1 MRVAVFE
8 RFGGPEVLE
17 FVDLPSPD
25 PDDDEIL
32 IKVHATTV
40 TAAECQMRRG
50 RPLWGRLILGVLR
63 PRARRRRLGLEL
75 AGEVVSVGKDVS
87 LFAPG
92 SKVFGFTGFGWGANA
107 EYICMAQSGSVEIMP
122 SNVGFDDAA
131 ALVDGPSTALYFLR
145 DKAAV
150 RLGQRVLINGA
161 SGSIGTSAVQLARY
175 FGAEVTAVCSVRN
188 AELVR
193 SLGADH
199 VIDYTKEDFTRRRD
213 HYDVIFDTIGA
224 SSFARCRG
232 ALKKDGRY
240 LSTTGL
246 ANWPR
251 MWWTAVRGG
260 RKVITGMSVDK
271 RELLGVVKD
280 LVETGELVAVID
292 RGYPF
297 EQLAKAHRYVEQGH
311 KRGNVTISVAATS
324 G

>member
-1 MRVAVFE
+1 M
-8 RFGGPEVLE
+8 
-17 FVDLPSPD
+17 
-25 PDDDEIL
+25 
-32 IKVHATTV
+32 
-40 TAAECQMRRG
+40 
-50 RPLWGRLILGVLR
+50 
-63 PRARRRRLGLEL
+63 
-75 AGEVVSVGKDVS
+75 
-87 LFAPG
+87 
-92 SKVFGFTGFGWGANA
+92 
-107 EYICMAQSGSVEIMP
+107 
-122 SNVGFDDAA
+122 
-131 ALVDGPSTALYFLR
+131 
-145 DKAAV
+145 
-150 RLGQRVLINGA
+150 
-161 SGSIGTSAVQLARY
+161 Y
-175 FGAEVTAVCSVRN
+175 FGAEVTAVCSVRH

-232 ALKKDGRY
+232 ALTVDGCY

-260 RKVITGMSVDK
+260 RKVITGMSVHK

-297 EQLAKAHRYVEQGH
+297 EQLAEAHRYVEQGH

-324 G
+324 A